1 VSIST
6 RRACLGCAAILMIA
20 VLLNALAVE
29 ARPPVQAV
37 GTTVYLPMISGSLPS
52 VEQQIVD
59 LTNQQ
64 RRSNGCFVDLALS
77 PALSAAGYSHSR
89 DMALN
94 NLFSHTGSD
103 GSTLGDRAVRAGY
116 NYQKLAENIAAGFPT
131 AQAVVTN
138 WMTSASHRANILNCD
153 MREIGVGF
161 YNQPDDQANVRDD
174 TGALGGP
181 YRYYWTQDFGT
192 PQ

>member
-1 VSIST
+1 
-6 RRACLGCAAILMIA
+6 
-20 VLLNALAVE
+20 
-29 ARPPVQAV
+29 
-37 GTTVYLPMISGSLPS
+37 
-52 VEQQIVD
+52 
-59 LTNQQ
+59 
-64 RRSNGCFVDLALS
+64 
-77 PALSAAGYSHSR
+77 
-89 DMALN
+89 MALN

-116 NYQKLAENIAAGFPT
+116 SYQNLAENIAAGIPT

-153 MREIGVGF
+153 LRQIGVGF
-161 YNQPDDQANVRDD
+161 YDQPDDQADVRDD